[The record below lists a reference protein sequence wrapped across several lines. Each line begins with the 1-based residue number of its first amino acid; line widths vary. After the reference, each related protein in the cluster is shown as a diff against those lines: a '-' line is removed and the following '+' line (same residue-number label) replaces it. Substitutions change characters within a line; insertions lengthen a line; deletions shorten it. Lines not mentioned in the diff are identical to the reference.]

1 MVHCLRGPKSYSSYL
16 CSWPLPHGAAGL
28 SARNKDHLPL
38 PLTEVWPRG
47 QSVPT
52 PKSESGMTRGN
63 TRSPAFSHPC
73 RKSLGWLAHWP
84 KNHEIA
90 KENLSLTNS
99 WKGVSLVTLIQPI
112 GHMAIGQLVF
122 VSASSFGVLCYAVL
136 SQKLTALKIN
146 ENSTPE
152 QGEHHLVWALLT
164 VRLLM
169 DVPIFVKHLVT
180 VLQKLLW
187 LPPLIED
194 IFFPRWKCRYVL

>member
-1 MVHCLRGPKSYSSYL
+1 MFFSKVIHTPWRQISVEGEISKLMQICGTLFARSQSYSSYL

-136 SQKLTALKIN
+136 SQKLTALKIMRTAHQN
-146 ENSTPE
+146 
-152 QGEHHLVWALLT
+152 QGSIT
-164 VRLLM
+164 
-169 DVPIFVKHLVT
+169 
-180 VLQKLLW
+180 
-187 LPPLIED
+187 
-194 IFFPRWKCRYVL
+194 